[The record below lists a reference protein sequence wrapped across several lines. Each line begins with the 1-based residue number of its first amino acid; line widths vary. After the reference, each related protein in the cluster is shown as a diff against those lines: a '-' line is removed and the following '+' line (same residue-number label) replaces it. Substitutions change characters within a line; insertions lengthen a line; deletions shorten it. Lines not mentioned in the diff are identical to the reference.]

1 MKPILWYKLPCAI
14 GVASALVIGTS
25 TAEAKGCL
33 RGAAAG
39 AVAGHYAGHH
49 AIAGAMVGCAAVHH
63 HYAKKAREQQS
74 AQPRHN

>member
-1 MKPILWYKLPCAI
+1 MNAIFRYKLPGAI
-14 GVASALVIGTS
+14 GIAAALVSGIN

-49 AIAGAMVGCAAVHH
+49 ALAGAMVGCAAVHH
-63 HYAKKAREQQS
+63 HYAKQAREQKP
-74 AQPRHN
+74 AQPHRD